1 MHGNIATNV
10 NSRLQMHEPS
20 DAAVMINGAP
30 SIENGMFSYDRV
42 GLHNR
47 AGAHH
52 GPSSRITLES
62 IQDEG

>member
-30 SIENGMFSYDRV
+30 SIGNGTFSYDRV
-42 GLHNR
+42 GLHN
-47 AGAHH
+47 H